1 LRNRLLAQA
10 HQNRQGR
17 GGMDAKNRKKVKKY
31 EAVFKFEEESV
42 KLINLKAC
50 CKLFKSTMVPS

>member
-1 LRNRLLAQA
+1 MLNSR
-10 HQNRQGR
+10 
-17 GGMDAKNRKKVKKY
+17 MDAETRKKVDKY

-42 KLINLKAC
+42 ESINLKAF

>member
-1 LRNRLLAQA
+1 
-10 HQNRQGR
+10 
-17 GGMDAKNRKKVKKY
+17 MDAKNRKKVKKY